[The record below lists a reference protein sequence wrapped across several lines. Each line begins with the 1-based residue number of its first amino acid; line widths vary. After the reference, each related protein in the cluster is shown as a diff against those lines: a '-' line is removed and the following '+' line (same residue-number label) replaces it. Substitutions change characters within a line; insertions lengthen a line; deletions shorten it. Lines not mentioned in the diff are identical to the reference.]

1 MYRSLIND
9 CIYNDNKIYAAIM
22 DDAYSIKLYLDEDTP
37 SITNYD
43 LFIDGKL
50 AKNTSKVIL
59 DKPRQ
64 ILIKN
69 LPSFIKPTS
78 LLEIRKKGCSTGF
91 KVFMR
96 DYLNEF
102 KYTKNDLGVQFS
114 KNSIS
119 LKLWA
124 PTAYKVQVIL
134 YRNCFQKED
143 NPSKIYDMT
152 LDEVTGVHSINID
165 KLSNKHKYYLYRLY
179 FKDIDKNNIVTTV
192 LNYAIDPYAIATCVN
207 GNKGF
212 LMDINDININPENWD
227 NDKRPLLNNMEESI
241 LYEMHIRDFTIDK
254 SSGVSEHLRGK
265 FLGAVEEN
273 TTYINNGITVKTGV
287 SHLKELGITHAHLM
301 PSFDFATVDERIESQ
316 DNRNWGYDPKNFNV
330 PEGSYSTN
338 PFNPKTRIKEFKTMI
353 YKFHKN
359 NIRVVMDVVYN
370 HMYKKDNLNKIV
382 PGYYFRTN
390 SIGEFTNGSGCGN
403 ELATERPMVRKL
415 IVDSILHWIKNYHVD
430 GFRFD
435 LMELIDLETMK
446 EITKKVS
453 EIDET
458 IIIYGEPW
466 KAEWSPLVTG
476 TYKGCQRGNNFSIFN
491 DGFRDAIR
499 GNNMPSWGFVN
510 GDQHNMNKAWSVIE
524 GIKGSINGLTTNPK
538 ESINYVEAHDNYTLW
553 DQIEK
558 SLNFSL
564 TQEQF
569 RKHIPNNS
577 MDNYNVRQCM
587 LAIGIILTSQ
597 GIPFLHEGFEIL
609 RTKQGDHN
617 SYKSS
622 DFINSI
628 KWNDKIQFNDVYNY
642 FKGLIKLR
650 KEHPAFRMKTAL
662 EIRANQHVY
671 FPQNNDKS
679 GVIISHIRN
688 HANGDPWNNI
698 IIIYNSTTIDNYNIN
713 SFIPL
718 SYSGIWNIVVNDRF
732 AGTDVIASVE
742 NGNIPG
748 IRSHSMMVLYE

>member
-22 DDAYSIKLYLDEDTP
+22 DNENDIKLYLDENVS
-37 SITNYD
+37 SIADYD
-43 LFIDGKL
+43 LFIDGKIV
-50 AKNTSKVIL
+50 KNTSKIIL
-59 DKPRQ
+59 EKQRQ
-64 ILIKN
+64 LLIKN
-69 LPSFIKPTS
+69 LPDIIKPTS
-78 LLEIRKKGCSTGF
+78 LLEIRRKGCTNGF

-96 DYLNEF
+96 DYLNKF
-102 KYTKNDLGVQFS
+102 KYNEDDLGVKFL
-114 KNSIS
+114 KNTIS

-124 PTAYKVQVIL
+124 PTAYKVQLLL

-143 NPSKIYDMT
+143 EPSKVFNMK
-152 LDEVTGVHSINID
+152 LDDVTGVHSVNID
-165 KLSNKHKYYLYRLY
+165 KLTSKNKYYLYRLY
-179 FKDIDKNNIVTTV
+179 FKDIDKNNVVTTL
-192 LNYAIDPYAIATCVN
+192 LNYAIDPYAIAACVN
-207 GNKGF
+207 GDKGF
-212 LMDINDININPENWD
+212 LIDINDVSIQPLNWT
-227 NDKRPLLNNMEESI
+227 NDEKPPLKSIEECI
-241 LYEMHIRDFTIDK
+241 LYELHIRDFTIDK
-254 SSGVSEHLRGK
+254 SSGVSENLRGK

-273 TTYINNGITVKTGV
+273 TVNKNNGIIVKTGL
-287 SHLKELGITHAHLM
+287 SHLKELGITHVHLM
-301 PSFDFATVDERIESQ
+301 PSFDFATVDEKIENEN
-316 DNRNWGYDPKNFNV
+316 NRNWGYDPKNFNI

-353 YKFHKN
+353 LRFHKN
-359 NIRVVMDVVYN
+359 NIRIVMDMVYN

-390 SIGEFTNGSGCGN
+390 SIGKFTNGSGCGN

-415 IVDSILHWIKNYHVD
+415 ILDSVLHWIKNYHID
-430 GFRFD
+430 GLRFD

-446 EITKKVS
+446 EITKKVT
-453 EIDET
+453 EIDNT
-458 IIIYGEPW
+458 LIVYGEPW

-491 DGFRDAIR
+491 DTFRDAIR

-510 GDQHNMNKAWSVIE
+510 GDQHNMNKSWDVVE
-524 GIKGSINGLTTNPK
+524 GIKGSINGLTTNPR

-564 TQEQF
+564 AEKQF
-569 RKHIPNNS
+569 RRYIPNDPF
-577 MDNYNVRQCM
+577 DNYNVRQCI

-617 SYKSS
+617 SYKSPDS
-622 DFINSI
+622 VNSI
-628 KWNDKIQFNDVYNY
+628 KWNDKIQFNAVYNY

-650 KEHPAFRMKTAL
+650 KEHPAFRMRTAL

-671 FPQNNDKS
+671 FPQNNDRS

-688 HANGDPWNNI
+688 HANGDLWNNI
-698 IIIYNSTTIDNYNIN
+698 LIIYNSTTIDNYDVN
-713 SFIPL
+713 SSTPL
-718 SYSGIWNIVVNDRF
+718 AYNGFWNIVVNDKI
-732 AGTDVIASVE
+732 AGTDIIEVVE
-742 NGNIPG
+742 NGKIPK